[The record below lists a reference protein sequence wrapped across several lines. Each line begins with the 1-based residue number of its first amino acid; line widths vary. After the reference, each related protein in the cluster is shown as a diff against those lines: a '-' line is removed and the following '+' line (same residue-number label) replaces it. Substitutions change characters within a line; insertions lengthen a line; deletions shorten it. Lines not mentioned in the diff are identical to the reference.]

1 MVGMGSRTIKTAI
14 GAGLAIWVA
23 SLLQLE
29 FATYAGIIVIM
40 CIEKTKRRSLETIW
54 KKFFASILS
63 LLLGALVFET
73 FGYTPLIFSIFI
85 LLFVPILVKFKIQGG
100 FVTSMVVMLHIYT
113 LEKVSIDIFL
123 NEFLVIAIGMGIAIL
138 LNSFMPSFKNDIAKY
153 KTEVEKIFSTIL
165 YEFSAFLRDPDRA
178 WAGERKFS
186 KLKNY

>member
-63 LLLGALVFET
+63 LLLGALAFET

-85 LLFVPILVKFKIQGG
+85 LLFVPILVKLNIQGG

-113 LEKVSIDIFL
+113 LK
-123 NEFLVIAIGMGIAIL
+123 
-138 LNSFMPSFKNDIAKY
+138 
-153 KTEVEKIFSTIL
+153 
-165 YEFSAFLRDPDRA
+165 
-178 WAGERKFS
+178 KF
-186 KLKNY
+186 NGHFFI